1 MSRHFWDIVLI
12 LDRLLGFGATHVW
25 KAIRSLLYTLPG
37 STPTHKWTK
46 GRIVWGH
53 SCCTSS
59 AAFHLEESFC
69 VRWKFNFQTFI
80 RFEGNCE
87 FLWLHTSLELF
98 DLEVLYGPS
107 SQQSGLWSSLAL
119 PITLSYSLKRGR
131 WLGSTITLAH
141 RDLHSSKT
149 NWICNF
155 YVKWFLMI
163 MFCEKS
169 LTYSFC
175 WNGKAKITLWF
186 LCPSLPSDT
195 DFFLKFMRKS
205 NRQTVLL
212 LIQLWG

>member
-25 KAIRSLLYTLPG
+25 KAIRSLLHTLPG

-87 FLWLHTSLELF
+87 FLWLRTSLELF

-141 RDLHSSKT
+141 RDLQRQIEFVTFMS
-149 NWICNF
+149 ND
-155 YVKWFLMI
+155 FLWTC
-163 MFCEKS
+163 FVGS
-169 LTYSFC
+169 H
-175 WNGKAKITLWF
+175 
-186 LCPSLPSDT
+186 
-195 DFFLKFMRKS
+195 
-205 NRQTVLL
+205 L
-212 LIQLWG
+212 LILFVEMVRPK

>member
-25 KAIRSLLYTLPG
+25 KAIRSLLHTLPG

-53 SCCTSS
+53 SCCTTS
-59 AAFHLEESFC
+59 AASIPSW
-69 VRWKFNFQTFI
+69 RKFL
-80 RFEGNCE
+80 CE
-87 FLWLHTSLELF
+87 VKIQFPNIYSIWGKLWIFMATSLELF

-141 RDLHSSKT
+141 REEGSTKT

-155 YVKWFLMI
+155 YVKWFLMNMI
-163 MFCEKS
+163 CEKS
-169 LTYSFC
+169 LT
-175 WNGKAKITLWF
+175 
-186 LCPSLPSDT
+186 
-195 DFFLKFMRKS
+195 
-205 NRQTVLL
+205 
-212 LIQLWG
+212 